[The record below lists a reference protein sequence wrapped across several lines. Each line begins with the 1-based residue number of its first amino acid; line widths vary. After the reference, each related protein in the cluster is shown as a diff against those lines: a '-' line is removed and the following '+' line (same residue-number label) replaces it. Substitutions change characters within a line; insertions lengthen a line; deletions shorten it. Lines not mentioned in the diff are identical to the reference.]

1 MQHYFIGIKLPQ
13 ELAEQLVELRNVW
26 HLNETH
32 KRLPAAEDLH
42 ITLQYLGA
50 VDPEKLRCLH
60 QKLDLLHVP
69 SMKIT
74 LKGISTFGN
83 PSTPRVV
90 YAAVKE
96 QPLLYDLQHVILE
109 KCLELNLAV
118 DTKKFVPHVTLAK
131 KWSGQQV
138 GFAKEMMLEEASFYV
153 NQFAVYAIHP
163 GENPSYHAI
172 HSIDLED

>member
-13 ELAEQLVELRNVW
+13 ELAEQLVELRHGW

-32 KRLPAAEDLH
+32 KRLPASEDLH

-50 VDPEKLRCLH
+50 VDPEKIGCLLRE
-60 QKLDLLHVP
+60 LDLLHVP

-74 LKGISTFGN
+74 LKGISIFGN

-90 YAAVKE
+90 YAAVEE
-96 QPLLYDLQHVILE
+96 QPLLNDLQRVILE
-109 KCLELNLAV
+109 KCLELTLAV

-138 GFAKEMMLEEASFYV
+138 GFSKEMMLDETSFNV

-163 GENPSYHAI
+163 GEIPSYRAI